1 MAPPPPRDHIRIA
14 TWQDADRFAVRAVPA
29 LSRRLETRRYQLL
42 ARRLLAAA
50 ARYVALT
57 EPQPVPIHEV
67 ARMVR
72 SELRVEP
79 GEVGAGPMSRCADS
93 RVVQEVA
100 VVREQGRVWV
110 AAAGERNVAAWIAL
124 ESLRR
129 PP

>member
-1 MAPPPPRDHIRIA
+1 MTPSPPRDHIRIV
-14 TWQDADRFAVRAVPA
+14 TWQDADRFAARAVPA
-29 LSRRLETRRYQLL
+29 LSHRLETRRFQLL

-67 ARMVR
+67 ARVVR

-79 GEVGAGPMSRCADS
+79 GEGRARPMSNCADT
-93 RVVQEVA
+93 RVVQEA
-100 VVREQGRVWV
+100 AAVREQGRVWV
-110 AAAGERNVAAWIAL
+110 VAAGERNVAAWIAL